1 MRKYRKR
8 GGTLLNSLGASVLST
23 EEGKAKYDQTML
35 NVLSDKQVLAWIL
48 KRFVSEYEHLP
59 LEEIETK
66 YIEPE
71 TILVSKAGVS
81 RDSSRIKGLSEKDST
96 QMEGTIY
103 YDIVFQAYYPGNEQE
118 KIGLYINLEA
128 QADYYPG
135 YPLEMRGIY
144 YGARRLTSQLKQIN
158 RETNYGCLQ
167 KVYSIWLCVGNVPA
181 YESDTVTLYDISKND
196 IIGSVKRNKDF
207 YDLINVVIIRLNDEA
222 APEDNTMKM
231 LQTLFSNQL
240 SKQEKLHALEK
251 LGMRM
256 NDSLGKGIGG
266 SMNLSDYVEL
276 KGIEKGR
283 RDGIRNMIELC
294 QDLGTTE
301 DNAKSQI
308 IMRFRIPEEEAV
320 KYIKTFWKSEK

>member
-1 MRKYRKR
+1 M
-8 GGTLLNSLGASVLST
+8 NSLGAFVLST
-23 EEGKAKYDQTML
+23 EDGKAKYDQTML

-81 RDSSRIKGLSEKDST
+81 RDSSGIKGLSEKDST
-96 QMEGTIY
+96 QTEGTVY
-103 YDIVFQAYYPGNEQE
+103 YDIVFQAYYPGNEEE

-207 YDLINVVIIRLNDEA
+207 CDLINVVIIRLNDEA

-251 LGMRM
+251 LGMRI
-256 NDSLGKGIGG
+256 NDSLEKGVGG

>member
-1 MRKYRKR
+1 M
-8 GGTLLNSLGASVLST
+8 NSLGAFVLST
-23 EEGKAKYDQTML
+23 EDGKAKYDQTML

-81 RDSSRIKGLSEKDST
+81 RDSSGIKGLSEKDST
-96 QMEGTIY
+96 QTEGTVY
-103 YDIVFQAYYPGNEQE
+103 YDIVFQAYYPGNEEE

-240 SKQEKLHALEK
+240 STQEKLQTLEE

-256 NDSLGKGIGG
+256 NDSLEKGVGG

>member
-1 MRKYRKR
+1 M
-8 GGTLLNSLGASVLST
+8 NSLGASVLST

-48 KRFVSEYEHLP
+48 KRFVGEYEHLP

-81 RDSSRIKGLSEKDST
+81 RDSSGIKGLSEKDST
-96 QMEGTIY
+96 QTEGTVY
-103 YDIVFQAYYPGNEQE
+103 YDIVFQAYYPGNEEE

-256 NDSLGKGIGG
+256 NDSLEKEVGG

-276 KGIEKGR
+276 KGIKKGIEQGRLEER

>member
-59 LEEIETK
+59 LEEMETK

-81 RDSSRIKGLSEKDST
+81 RDSLGIKGLSEKDST
-96 QMEGTIY
+96 QTEGTVY
-103 YDIVFQAYYPGNEQE
+103 YDIVFQVYYPGNEEE

-240 SKQEKLHALEK
+240 STQEKLYALEE

-256 NDSLGKGIGG
+256 NDSLEKGAGG

-276 KGIEKGR
+276 KGIEQGH

>member
-1 MRKYRKR
+1 M
-8 GGTLLNSLGASVLST
+8 NSLGAFVLST
-23 EEGKAKYDQTML
+23 EDGKAKYDQTML

-48 KRFVSEYEHLP
+48 KRFVSEYEHLS

-81 RDSSRIKGLSEKDST
+81 RDSSGIKGLSEKDST
-96 QMEGTIY
+96 QTEGTVY
-103 YDIVFQAYYPGNEQE
+103 YDIVFQAYYPGNEEE

-256 NDSLGKGIGG
+256 NDSLEKGVGG

>member
-1 MRKYRKR
+1 M
-8 GGTLLNSLGASVLST
+8 NSLGAFVLST
-23 EEGKAKYDQTML
+23 EDGKAKYDQTML

-48 KRFVSEYEHLP
+48 KRFVSEYENLP

-81 RDSSRIKGLSEKDST
+81 RDSSGIKGLSEKDST
-96 QMEGTIY
+96 QTEGTVY
-103 YDIVFQAYYPGNEQE
+103 YDIVFQVYYPGNEEE

-181 YESDTVTLYDISKND
+181 YESDTVTLYDISKNN

-240 SKQEKLHALEK
+240 STQEKLYALEE

-256 NDSLGKGIGG
+256 NDSLEKGVGG

-276 KGIEKGR
+276 KGIEQGR

>member
-1 MRKYRKR
+1 M
-8 GGTLLNSLGASVLST
+8 NSLGASVLST

-144 YGARRLTSQLKQIN
+144 YGARRLTSQLK
-158 RETNYGCLQ
+158 
-167 KVYSIWLCVGNVPA
+167 
-181 YESDTVTLYDISKND
+181 
-196 IIGSVKRNKDF
+196 
-207 YDLINVVIIRLNDEA
+207 
-222 APEDNTMKM
+222 
-231 LQTLFSNQL
+231 
-240 SKQEKLHALEK
+240 
-251 LGMRM
+251 
-256 NDSLGKGIGG
+256 
-266 SMNLSDYVEL
+266 
-276 KGIEKGR
+276 
-283 RDGIRNMIELC
+283 
-294 QDLGTTE
+294 
-301 DNAKSQI
+301 
-308 IMRFRIPEEEAV
+308 
-320 KYIKTFWKSEK
+320 

>member
-1 MRKYRKR
+1 M
-8 GGTLLNSLGASVLST
+8 NSLGAFVLST
-23 EEGKAKYDQTML
+23 EDGKAKYDQTML

-81 RDSSRIKGLSEKDST
+81 RDSSGIKGLSEKDST
-96 QMEGTIY
+96 QTEGTVY
-103 YDIVFQAYYPGNEQE
+103 YDIVFQAYYPGNEEE

-251 LGMRM
+251 LGMRI
-256 NDSLGKGIGG
+256 NDSLEKGVGG

-301 DNAKSQI
+301 DNAKLQI

>member
-1 MRKYRKR
+1 M
-8 GGTLLNSLGASVLST
+8 NSLGASVLST

-59 LEEIETK
+59 LEEIEKK

-207 YDLINVVIIRLNDEA
+207 YDLINLVIIRLNDEA

-256 NDSLGKGIGG
+256 NDSLEKGVGG

-276 KGIEKGR
+276 KGIKKGIEQGRLEER

>member
-1 MRKYRKR
+1 M
-8 GGTLLNSLGASVLST
+8 NSLGASVLST

-222 APEDNTMKM
+222 APEGNTMKM

-256 NDSLGKGIGG
+256 NDSLEKGVGG

>member
-1 MRKYRKR
+1 M
-8 GGTLLNSLGASVLST
+8 NSLGASVLST

-256 NDSLGKGIGG
+256 NDSLEKGVGG

-276 KGIEKGR
+276 KGLEKGR

>member
-1 MRKYRKR
+1 M
-8 GGTLLNSLGASVLST
+8 NSLGAFVLST
-23 EEGKAKYDQTML
+23 EEGKEKYDQTML

-81 RDSSRIKGLSEKDST
+81 RDSSGIKGLSEKDST
-96 QMEGTIY
+96 QTEGTVY
-103 YDIVFQAYYPGNEQE
+103 YDIVFQAYYPGNEEE

-240 SKQEKLHALEK
+240 STQEKLQTLEE

-256 NDSLGKGIGG
+256 NDSLEKGVGG

>member
-1 MRKYRKR
+1 M
-8 GGTLLNSLGASVLST
+8 NSLGASVLST
-23 EEGKAKYDQTML
+23 EEGKEKYDQTML

-240 SKQEKLHALEK
+240 SKQEKLHALEE

-256 NDSLGKGIGG
+256 NDSLEKGVGE

-276 KGIEKGR
+276 KGIEQGR

>member
-1 MRKYRKR
+1 M
-8 GGTLLNSLGASVLST
+8 
-23 EEGKAKYDQTML
+23 
-35 NVLSDKQVLAWIL
+35 
-48 KRFVSEYEHLP
+48 FH
-59 LEEIETK
+59 
-66 YIEPE
+66 
-71 TILVSKAGVS
+71 
-81 RDSSRIKGLSEKDST
+81 
-96 QMEGTIY
+96 
-103 YDIVFQAYYPGNEQE
+103 
-118 KIGLYINLEA
+118 KI
-128 QADYYPG
+128 
-135 YPLEMRGIY
+135 
-144 YGARRLTSQLKQIN
+144 
-158 RETNYGCLQ
+158 
-167 KVYSIWLCVGNVPA
+167 CVGNVPA

-256 NDSLGKGIGG
+256 NDSLEKGVGG

-276 KGIEKGR
+276 KGIKKGIEQGR

>member
-1 MRKYRKR
+1 MK
-8 GGTLLNSLGASVLST
+8 
-23 EEGKAKYDQTML
+23 
-35 NVLSDKQVLAWIL
+35 
-48 KRFVSEYEHLP
+48 
-59 LEEIETK
+59 
-66 YIEPE
+66 
-71 TILVSKAGVS
+71 
-81 RDSSRIKGLSEKDST
+81 
-96 QMEGTIY
+96 
-103 YDIVFQAYYPGNEQE
+103 
-118 KIGLYINLEA
+118 
-128 QADYYPG
+128 
-135 YPLEMRGIY
+135 GIY

-167 KVYSIWLCVGNVPA
+167 KVYSIWLCVGNVPV

-256 NDSLGKGIGG
+256 NDSLEKGVGG

-276 KGIEKGR
+276 KGIKKGIEQGRLEER

>member
-1 MRKYRKR
+1 M
-8 GGTLLNSLGASVLST
+8 NSLGAFVLST
-23 EEGKAKYDQTML
+23 EDGKAKYDQTML

-81 RDSSRIKGLSEKDST
+81 RDSSGIKGLSEKDST
-96 QMEGTIY
+96 QTEGTVY
-103 YDIVFQAYYPGNEQE
+103 YGIVFQAYYPGNEEE

-251 LGMRM
+251 LGMRI
-256 NDSLGKGIGG
+256 NDSLEKGVGG

>member
-1 MRKYRKR
+1 M
-8 GGTLLNSLGASVLST
+8 NSLGASVLST

-35 NVLSDKQVLAWIL
+35 NVLSDKQ
-48 KRFVSEYEHLP
+48 
-59 LEEIETK
+59 IETK

-81 RDSSRIKGLSEKDST
+81 RDSSGIKGLSEKDPT
-96 QMEGTIY
+96 QTEGTVY
-103 YDIVFQAYYPGNEQE
+103 YDIVFQAYYPGNEEE

-256 NDSLGKGIGG
+256 NDSLEKGVGG

>member
-1 MRKYRKR
+1 MNN
-8 GGTLLNSLGASVLST
+8 LSASVLSA
-23 EEGKAKYDQTML
+23 EEGKAKYDQAML

-48 KRFVSEYEHLP
+48 KRFVNEYEHLP
-59 LEEIETK
+59 LEEIETN

-81 RDSSRIKGLSEKDST
+81 RDSSGIKGLSEKDST
-96 QMEGTIY
+96 QTEGTVY
-103 YDIVFQAYYPGNEQE
+103 YDIVFQAYYPGNEEE

-251 LGMRM
+251 LGMRI
-256 NDSLGKGIGG
+256 NDSLEKGVGG

>member
-1 MRKYRKR
+1 M
-8 GGTLLNSLGASVLST
+8 NSLGASVLST

-48 KRFVSEYEHLP
+48 KRFVGEYEHLP

-256 NDSLGKGIGG
+256 NDSLEKGVGG

>member
-1 MRKYRKR
+1 M
-8 GGTLLNSLGASVLST
+8 NSLGAFVLST
-23 EEGKAKYDQTML
+23 EDGKAKYDQTML

-81 RDSSRIKGLSEKDST
+81 RDSSGIKGLSEKDST
-96 QMEGTIY
+96 QTEGTVY
-103 YDIVFQAYYPGNEQE
+103 YDIVFQAYYPGNEEE

-222 APEDNTMKM
+222 TPEDNTMKM

-251 LGMRM
+251 LGMRI
-256 NDSLGKGIGG
+256 NDSLEKGVGG

>member
-1 MRKYRKR
+1 M
-8 GGTLLNSLGASVLST
+8 NSLGASVLST

-256 NDSLGKGIGG
+256 NDSLEKGVGG
-266 SMNLSDYVEL
+266 SMKLSDYGEL
-276 KGIEKGR
+276 KGIGKGR

>member
-1 MRKYRKR
+1 M
-8 GGTLLNSLGASVLST
+8 NSLGASVLST

-251 LGMRM
+251 LGMRI
-256 NDSLGKGIGG
+256 NDSLEKGVGG

>member
-1 MRKYRKR
+1 M
-8 GGTLLNSLGASVLST
+8 NSLGAFVLST
-23 EEGKAKYDQTML
+23 EDGKAKYDQTML

-81 RDSSRIKGLSEKDST
+81 RDSSGIKGLSEKDST
-96 QMEGTIY
+96 QTEGTVY
-103 YDIVFQAYYPGNEQE
+103 YDIVFQAYYPGNEEE

-240 SKQEKLHALEK
+240 STQEKLYALEE

-256 NDSLGKGIGG
+256 NDSLEKGVGG

-276 KGIEKGR
+276 KGIEQGR

>member
-1 MRKYRKR
+1 M
-8 GGTLLNSLGASVLST
+8 NSLGAFVLST
-23 EEGKAKYDQTML
+23 EDGKAKYDQTML
-35 NVLSDKQVLAWIL
+35 NVLSDKQVLAWFL

-81 RDSSRIKGLSEKDST
+81 RDSSGIKGLSEKDST
-96 QMEGTIY
+96 QTEGTVY
-103 YDIVFQAYYPGNEQE
+103 YDIVFQAYYPGNEEE
-118 KIGLYINLEA
+118 KIGLYINREA

-251 LGMRM
+251 LGMRI
-256 NDSLGKGIGG
+256 NDSLEKGVGG

>member
-1 MRKYRKR
+1 M
-8 GGTLLNSLGASVLST
+8 NSLGASVLST

-103 YDIVFQAYYPGNEQE
+103 YDIVFRAYYPGNEQE

-256 NDSLGKGIGG
+256 NDSLEKGVGG

>member
-1 MRKYRKR
+1 M
-8 GGTLLNSLGASVLST
+8 NSLGASVLST

-256 NDSLGKGIGG
+256 NESLEKGVGG

>member
-1 MRKYRKR
+1 
-8 GGTLLNSLGASVLST
+8 LNSLGAFVLST
-23 EEGKAKYDQTML
+23 EDGKAKYDQTML

-81 RDSSRIKGLSEKDST
+81 RDSSGIKGLSEKDST
-96 QMEGTIY
+96 QTEGTVY
-103 YDIVFQAYYPGNEQE
+103 YDIVFQAYYPGNEEE

-251 LGMRM
+251 LGMRI
-256 NDSLGKGIGG
+256 NDSLEKGVGG

-301 DNAKSQI
+301 DNAKLQI

>member
-1 MRKYRKR
+1 MK
-8 GGTLLNSLGASVLST
+8 SLGAFVLST
-23 EEGKAKYDQTML
+23 EDGKAKYDQTML

-81 RDSSRIKGLSEKDST
+81 RDSSGIKGLSEKDST
-96 QMEGTIY
+96 QTEGTVY
-103 YDIVFQAYYPGNEQE
+103 YDIVFQAYYPGNEEE

-251 LGMRM
+251 LGMRI
-256 NDSLGKGIGG
+256 NDSLEKGVGG